1 MAKQS
6 NQKLKLLYL
15 LRILVEHTDAERGL
29 TLSEISSELAKYNIS
44 AARKSLYD
52 DIEALRVF
60 GVDVCV
66 KRDRYVKYYIGKRE
80 FSFTE
85 LKYIINALEG
95 FSAVDPET
103 ARRLIEKIIRMW
115 GEKGRSY
122 GESVES
128 VVAKMPKMIV
138 EDFDRGV
145 YVISSAIAS
154 GKKIRC
160 KEFTWNPQKQRTLK
174 NDGRAI
180 IVTPIRLI
188 CEERYLLYAF
198 DGSHVRELFVDR
210 LIEVE
215 MLEESAASSSEYKA
229 FLDESILELYRIN
242 VRIEF
247 DSLFAGEVFEHFG
260 LGTTVLSVKENSFEF
275 SVKVKLDDSFYF
287 WLFKNSNHIRKISPE
302 KVRDEYKERILMAL
316 EGVENI

>member
-15 LRILVEHTDAERGL
+15 LKILLERTDAERGM
-29 TLSEISSELAKYNIS
+29 TLSEISAELAKYNIS

-66 KRDRYVKYYIGKRE
+66 KRDRYVKYYINKRE
-80 FSFTE
+80 FSFVE
-85 LKYIINALEG
+85 LKYIINALES

-103 ARRLIEKIIRMW
+103 TCRLIEKAVRVW
-115 GEKGRSY
+115 GTKGRSY
-122 GESVES
+122 GENTES
-128 VVAKMPKMIV
+128 VVAKMPKVIT
-138 EDFDRGV
+138 EEFDKNIETLSIA
-145 YVISSAIAS
+145 ISS

-160 KEFTWNPQKQRTLK
+160 KEFIWNPQKQRTLK
-174 NDGRAI
+174 NDGKAI
-180 IVTPIRLI
+180 IITPIRLI
-188 CEERYLLYAF
+188 CDERYLLYAF
-198 DGSHVRELFVDR
+198 DGSYVREYPVDR

-215 MLEESAASSSEYKA
+215 MLEEAGAPSSEYKT
-229 FLDESILELYRIN
+229 FLDESLLEIDRVN
-242 VRIEF
+242 VRIEI
-247 DSLFAGEVFEHFG
+247 DSLFAGEAFEHFG

-287 WLFKNSNHIRKISPE
+287 WLFKNSNHIRKILPE
-302 KVRDEYKERILMAL
+302 KIRDEYKDRILIAL
-316 EGVENI
+316 ESIENI